1 MATSLGLVTN
11 FWLSAVGLLFAAYFT
26 QTRLPIRDAVILLIP
41 LIATVSYFLL
51 PAEVFV
57 WVNKAVVVPFSLVV
71 VVAIFVVLI
80 RDVMRHPLSDST
92 VILVSIC
99 AAVVLAV
106 RDSLVIANLS
116 PDHDFLHF
124 RIAYIV
130 ILPGLSLV
138 FIKRF
143 LRSFEQV
150 DHLLKTMDSTIEHKE
165 REYRETYRQRELLEE
180 RQRIIRDVHDGL
192 GGQLMSI
199 IALAANKGES
209 FKPVEDSARTA
220 LEDLR
225 MVINSLAVDQDITG
239 VLGTFRER
247 AEIQLTAHGI
257 ALERRMVDIPPIKN
271 LSPTHALNV
280 LRVMQEA
287 ITNVIEHSGADKVI
301 FDFVLGTEQSRFL
314 RIDISDNGR
323 GLTAPEGNEGYGL
336 KNMRS
341 RAEQIGG
348 DLEVTSTPNH
358 TRVGLTIP
366 IP

>member
-1 MATSLGLVTN
+1 M
-11 FWLSAVGLLFAAYFT
+11 
-26 QTRLPIRDAVILLIP
+26 
-41 LIATVSYFLL
+41 
-51 PAEVFV
+51 
-57 WVNKAVVVPFSLVV
+57 V
-71 VVAIFVVLI
+71 VVAIFAVLI
-80 RDVMRHPLSDST
+80 RDVMRHPFSDSA

-106 RDSLVIANLS
+106 RDTLVIANLS
-116 PDHDFLHF
+116 PDRDFLHF

-150 DHLLKTMDSTIEHKE
+150 DHLLKTMDSTIKHKE
-165 REYRETYRQRELLEE
+165 REYRETYQQREFLEE

-225 MVINSLAVDQDITG
+225 MVINSLAVEQDITG

-257 ALERRMVDIPPIKN
+257 ALEWRMVDIPPIKT

-287 ITNVIEHSGADKVI
+287 ITNVIKHSGADKVI
-301 FDFVLGTEQSRFL
+301 IDFVLGTEQSRFL

-323 GLTAPEGNEGYGL
+323 GLTVPEGSEGYGL

-341 RAEQIGG
+341 RAEQLGG